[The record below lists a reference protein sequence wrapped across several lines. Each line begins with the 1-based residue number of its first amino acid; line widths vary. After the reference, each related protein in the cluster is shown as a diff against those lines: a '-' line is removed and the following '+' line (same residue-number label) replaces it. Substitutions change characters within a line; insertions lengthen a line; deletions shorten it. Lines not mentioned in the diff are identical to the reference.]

1 MPKSVKKKIK
11 VIHHNTRPKQALWID
26 FEVSRNFFPTQ
37 FFFKKLRFF
46 FLMFIYLFGCTKS
59 SLWHSGSSTFI
70 APCGTFSCSMWTLSC
85 GMRDQVPWPGIEP
98 WPPAWGAW
106 NLNHWT
112 TGKAPPTYFICIL
125 LLSTLVAVSGVLQT
139 SHMTGVSQDSTYS
152 CTHSWH
158 LWQRFNK
165 DTQPDH
171 WEKESWE
178 ESMCRPPYVWR
189 IIQSTL
195 LPAGTACM
203 QCHGQHW
210 PLRTLRLRTSLA
222 VQHLGLQASPARG
235 MGSVPGWGTRC
246 HMPQLKV
253 PH

>member
-70 APCGTFSCSMWTLSC
+70 APCGTFSCSMRTLSC

-106 NLNHWT
+106 ILT
-112 TGKAPPTYFICIL
+112 TEPPGKPRPPILYAYCYFPHYWLCQECSRPATWL
-125 LLSTLVAVSGVLQT
+125 EFRRTQHTVALTAGIYDRGSIR
-139 SHMTGVSQDSTYS
+139 
-152 CTHSWH
+152 THS
-158 LWQRFNK
+158 Q
-165 DTQPDH
+165 
-171 WEKESWE
+171 
-178 ESMCRPPYVWR
+178 
-189 IIQSTL
+189 IIGKKRVERNPCAGL
-195 LPAGTACM
+195 LMYEGSYKAHSSP
-203 QCHGQHW
+203 QEQHVCNAMA
-210 PLRTLRLRTSLA
+210 SI
-222 VQHLGLQASPARG
+222 GLSE
-235 MGSVPGWGTRC
+235 
-246 HMPQLKV
+246 H
-253 PH
+253 